1 MRILF
6 VEDNARDADLVQRAL
21 MRSEAPPERLE
32 LAPTL
37 AAARAALAEP
47 LRFDLVLTDL
57 NLPDGHGLDL
67 LAEIRSRGLPLAV
80 VVLTGQGDEDL
91 VMTALRAGADDYLAK
106 TDAFA
111 GRVPATVRAALATQR
126 NHSARHALPLR
137 VLYGEHSALDVDLT
151 RRHLEAHAPHIRLE
165 WAPDAPAVMR
175 RLPRG
180 GGEPSNVDV
189 LLIDFRLAGDTG
201 LDVLRMLRQERAL
214 DLPVV
219 LVTGQG
225 SEDIA
230 ALAMRLGATDYLV
243 KRPNYLLALP
253 AVLESAF
260 HRVQAAREQA
270 ALRALN
276 ASLERKVAERTAEL
290 EAAKDAAEA
299 ANHAKSAFLARMS
312 HDLRTPLNAV
322 LGFSQL
328 LMLDPTLAN
337 AVQARRQVQL
347 IFDAGQHLLEM
358 IDEVLDLARIES
370 GGLRLSLEPVD
381 ACQLVVESQRLVGP
395 LAAQHGVTIV
405 HRPTRGPCLVLAD
418 RTRLRQV
425 LVNLLTNAIK
435 YNRAGGEVEVAVT
448 GDDTGTQVAVADDGR
463 GMTPQQ
469 LAALFQPFNRVG
481 AEGSGVEGNGLGLV
495 IAKQLVQAMRGS
507 LAVTSTPGAG
517 STFTLWLPA
526 AAQPLQPS
534 LPPQAALLRSLP
546 PTADGAPRR
555 VLYVEDNPVNAE
567 LMRGWLQLQ
576 PTVALQV
583 AEDGATALALT
594 ARWQPQLVLMDL
606 DLPDISGIEV
616 LRRLRADP
624 ATAAIPC
631 LAVSAFA
638 LGPEIQHALDQGF
651 AAYLTKPFSVDELLT
666 LIERHAG

>member
-6 VEDNARDADLVQRAL
+6 VEDNARDADLVHRAL
-21 MRSEAPPERLE
+21 MRSEAPPARLE
-32 LAPTL
+32 LAPNL

-57 NLPDGHGLDL
+57 NLPDGHGLEL
-67 LAEIRSRGLPLAV
+67 LAEIRGRGLPLAV

-106 TDAFA
+106 TDTFA
-111 GRVPATVRAALATQR
+111 ERVPATVRAALATHR

-137 VLYGEHSALDVDLT
+137 VLYGEHSALDIDLT
-151 RRHLEAHAPHIRLE
+151 RRHLEAHAPHIRIE

-175 RLPRG
+175 QLPRG
-180 GGEPSNVDV
+180 RGEPSNFDV

-201 LDVLRMLRQERAL
+201 LDVLRTLRQEREL

-243 KRPNYLLALP
+243 KRLHYLLALP

-260 HRVQAAREQA
+260 HRVQATREQA

-276 ASLERKVAERTAEL
+276 ASLERKVAERTAEF

-328 LMLDPTLAN
+328 LMLDPTLAE
-337 AVQARRQVQL
+337 AAQARRQVQL
-347 IFDAGQHLLEM
+347 IHDAGRHLLEM

-381 ACQLVVESQRLVGP
+381 ACQLLAEALRLVEP
-395 LAAQHGVTIV
+395 LAAQHRVTV
-405 HRPTRGPCLVLAD
+405 EHRPTRGPCLVHAD

-435 YNRAGGEVEVAVT
+435 YNRAGGEVEVAIT
-448 GDDTGTQVAVADDGR
+448 GDETGAQVAVADDGR

-481 AEGSGVEGNGLGLV
+481 AEGSGIEGTGLGLV
-495 IAKQLVQAMRGS
+495 IAKQLVQAMHGS
-507 LAVTSTPGAG
+507 LAVSSTPGAG

-526 AAQPLQPS
+526 AAQPPRPS
-534 LPPQAALLRSLP
+534 VPPQAALLRLLP
-546 PTADGAPRR
+546 ATADGAPRR

-567 LMRGWLQLQ
+567 LMRGLLQLQ
-576 PTVALQV
+576 PTVELQV

-594 ARWQPQLVLMDL
+594 ARWQPQLLLMDL
-606 DLPDISGIEV
+606 DLPDMSGIEV

-638 LGPEIQHALDQGF
+638 LGPEIQHALDQGC
-651 AAYLTKPFSVDELLT
+651 AAYLTKPFAADELLT
-666 LIERHAG
+666 LIERHTG

>member
-6 VEDNARDADLVQRAL
+6 VEDNARDADLVHRAL
-21 MRSEAPPERLE
+21 MRSEAPPARLE
-32 LAPTL
+32 LAPNL

-57 NLPDGHGLDL
+57 NLPDGHGLEL
-67 LAEIRSRGLPLAV
+67 LAEIRRRGLPLAV

-106 TDAFA
+106 TDTFA
-111 GRVPATVRAALATQR
+111 ERVPATVRAALATHR

-137 VLYGEHSALDVDLT
+137 VLYGEHSALDIDLT
-151 RRHLEAHAPHIRLE
+151 RRHLEAHAPHIRIE

-175 RLPRG
+175 QLPRG
-180 GGEPSNVDV
+180 RGEPSNFDV

-201 LDVLRMLRQERAL
+201 LDVLRTLRQEREL

-243 KRPNYLLALP
+243 KRLHYLLALP

-260 HRVQAAREQA
+260 HRVQATREQA

-276 ASLERKVAERTAEL
+276 ASLERKVAERTAEF

-328 LMLDPTLAN
+328 LMLDPTLAE
-337 AVQARRQVQL
+337 AAQARRQVQL
-347 IFDAGQHLLEM
+347 IHDAGRHLLEM

-381 ACQLVVESQRLVGP
+381 ACQLVAEALRLVEP
-395 LAAQHGVTIV
+395 LAAQHRVTV
-405 HRPTRGPCLVLAD
+405 EHRPTRGPCLVHAD

-435 YNRAGGEVEVAVT
+435 YNRAGGEVEVAIT
-448 GDDTGTQVAVADDGR
+448 GDETGAQVAVADDGR

-481 AEGSGVEGNGLGLV
+481 AEGSGIEGTGLGLV
-495 IAKQLVQAMRGS
+495 IAKQLVQAMHGS
-507 LAVTSTPGAG
+507 LAVSSTPGAG

-526 AAQPLQPS
+526 AAQPPRPS
-534 LPPQAALLRSLP
+534 VPPQAALLRLLP
-546 PTADGAPRR
+546 ATADGAPRR

-567 LMRGWLQLQ
+567 LMRGLLQLQ
-576 PTVALQV
+576 PTVELQV

-594 ARWQPQLVLMDL
+594 ARWQPQLLLMDL
-606 DLPDISGIEV
+606 DLPDMSGIEV

-638 LGPEIQHALDQGF
+638 LGPEIQHALDQGC
-651 AAYLTKPFSVDELLT
+651 AAYLTKPFAADELLT
-666 LIERHAG
+666 LIERHTG

>member
-1 MRILF
+1 MRLLL
-6 VEDNARDADLVQRAL
+6 VEDNPRDADLVRRAL
-21 MRSEAPPERLE
+21 VRSDAPPAVLE

-57 NLPDGHGLDL
+57 KLPDGHGLEL
-67 LAEIRSRGLPLAV
+67 LAEIRSRSLPLAV
-80 VVLTGQGDEDL
+80 VVLTGQGDEEL
-91 VMTALRAGADDYLAK
+91 VMTALRSGADDYLPK
-106 TDAFA
+106 TDTFA
-111 GRVPATVRAALATQR
+111 DRVPATLRAALAAFR
-126 NHSARHALPLR
+126 SDSGRHTPPLR
-137 VLYGEHSALDVDLT
+137 VLYGEHNALDVDLT
-151 RRHLEAHAPHIRLE
+151 RRHLEAHAPHIRIE
-165 WAPDAPAVMR
+165 WAQDAAAVLEQ
-175 RLPRG
+175 LPHG
-180 GGEPSNVDV
+180 CGEPVRFDV
-189 LLIDFRLAGDTG
+189 LLMDYRLAGDSG
-201 LDVLRMLRQERAL
+201 LDVLKTLRQERQL

-230 ALAMRLGATDYLV
+230 ALAMRLGATDYLL
-243 KRPNYLLALP
+243 KRSHYLLALP
-253 AVLESAF
+253 AVLERAF

-276 ASLERKVAERTAEL
+276 ASLERKVAERTAEFEL
-290 EAAKDAAEA
+290 AKDAAEA

-328 LMLDPTLAN
+328 LMLDPALAQS
-337 AVQARRQVQL
+337 AQARRQVQL
-347 IFDAGQHLLEM
+347 IHDAGRHLLEM

-381 ACQLVVESQRLVGP
+381 AGQLVAEALRLVEP
-395 LAAQHGVTIV
+395 LAAQHRVAVV
-405 HRPTRGPCLVLAD
+405 HRPARSPWLVQAD

-425 LVNLLTNAIK
+425 LVNLLTNAVK
-435 YNRAGGEVEVAVT
+435 YNRAGGEVVVAMT
-448 GDDTGTQVAVADDGR
+448 GDATGAAVAVADDGR

-481 AEGSGVEGNGLGLV
+481 AEASGIEGTGLGLV
-495 IAKQLVQAMRGS
+495 IAKQLVEAMHGS
-507 LAVTSTPGAG
+507 LVVRSRLGAG

-526 AAQPLQPS
+526 AAQPPRLAD
-534 LPPQAALLRSLP
+534 PPQAATLRRLP
-546 PTADGAPRR
+546 ATADGAARR

-567 LMRGWLQLQ
+567 LMRGLLALQ
-576 PTVALQV
+576 PTVELQV
-583 AEDGATALALT
+583 AEDGASALALT
-594 ARWQPQLVLMDL
+594 ARWRPQLVLMDL
-606 DLPDISGIEV
+606 DLPDMSGIEV

-638 LGPEIQHALDQGF
+638 LGPEIEHALDQGC
-651 AAYLTKPFSVDELLT
+651 AGYLTKPFAADELLT
-666 LIERHAG
+666 LIERHTG